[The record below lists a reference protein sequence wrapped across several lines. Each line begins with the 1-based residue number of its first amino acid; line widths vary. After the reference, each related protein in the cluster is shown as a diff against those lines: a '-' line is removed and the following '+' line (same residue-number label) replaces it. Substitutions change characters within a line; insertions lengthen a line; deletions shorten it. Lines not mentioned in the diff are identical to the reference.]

1 MDGEIDDNEATH
13 QSSYSTLQ
21 SRGDPRE
28 QVDKIYFYTTINIQP
43 SVMEKKLNCLKTH
56 SELSFVKYVVRY

>member
-28 QVDKIYFYTTINIQP
+28 QVDKIYFYTTVNLQP
-43 SVMEKKLNCLKTH
+43 FSYGKKPQ
-56 SELSFVKYVVRY
+56 LSKNPF